1 MRVPGSPA
9 GGHRLYGVDLLRGA
23 AIFFVLMNHVN
34 MRLVI
39 ADIPYGQTL
48 PHQLLA
54 SLVWSGQYGVQIF
67 FAVSGYLI
75 TSTSL
80 RRWGAPSDIRPREF
94 YGLRLARIAPL
105 LVLLL
110 AVLTALHYTQS
121 PWFYVSDKVGGLARA
136 LAAALTFRINVIE
149 AQWGYLP
156 GNWDVL
162 WSLSVEEV
170 FYLAFPLVCLWL
182 GRGLG
187 LIVLLFGLVAVG
199 PFARTIWTHGNG
211 VWQEYSYLGGMDSI
225 ALGCLTALVIPGLRL
240 TNLGRTV
247 IALVGLSLLLIVLGA
262 SLMLERWG
270 LTHLGIDMTLVAIGT
285 CLVIT
290 SNVPTQACATRLLTP
305 LIWLGRRSYEIYLT
319 HMFVVIGLFALFT
332 RLGRP
337 QSGVLWLFGV
347 TVVVAGLVG
356 ELVARLFSEPLNA
369 YLRRQF
375 GLAPLATLLQS
386 PGKSQIC
393 ADARP

>member
-1 MRVPGSPA
+1 VQIPRLGDVGSPA
-9 GGHRLYGVDLLRGA
+9 GGHRLDGVDLLRGA

-39 ADIPYGQTL
+39 ADIPYGQSL

-80 RRWGAPSDIRPREF
+80 RRWRNPSGIRPREF

-105 LVLLL
+105 LALLL
-110 AVLTALHYTQS
+110 AILTALHYTHS

-136 LAAALTFRINVIE
+136 LAAALMFRINVIE

-170 FYLAFPLVCLWL
+170 FYLAFPLACLWL
-182 GRGLG
+182 GRGHG
-187 LIVLLFGLVAVG
+187 LIVLLIGLVGVG
-199 PFARTIWTHGNG
+199 PFARTIWVHGNE
-211 VWQEYSYLGGMDSI
+211 VWQEYSYLGGMDAI

-247 IALVGLSLLLIVLGA
+247 IALVGLSLLFVIVGA
-262 SLMLERWG
+262 SLAMERWG
-270 LTHLGIDMTLVAIGT
+270 LARLGIDMTLVAMGT
-285 CLVIT
+285 CLVIA
-290 SNVPTQACATRLLTP
+290 SNAPPKSSAAAVMRP

-319 HMFVVIGLFALFT
+319 HMFAVVGLFVLFT
-332 RLGRP
+332 RLGKP
-337 QSGVLWLFGV
+337 QSGVPWLFGV

-356 ELVARLFSEPLNA
+356 ELVARLFSEPMND
-369 YLRRQF
+369 YLRRRF
-375 GLAPLATLLQS
+375 GLRSVSAVA
-386 PGKSQIC
+386 G
-393 ADARP
+393 